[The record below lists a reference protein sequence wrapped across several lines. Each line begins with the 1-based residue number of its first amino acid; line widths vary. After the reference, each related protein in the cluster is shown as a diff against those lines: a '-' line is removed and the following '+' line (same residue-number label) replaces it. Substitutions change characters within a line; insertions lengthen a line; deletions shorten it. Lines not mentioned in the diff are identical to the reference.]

1 MIVNIK
7 SPEKIIDNIK
17 KELIIA
23 VIDRKHGFHTPVFS
37 NIKKHNQAASRV
49 VVLRKFDPIKMKI
62 IFHTDYRSKK
72 IEEINLCPETNF
84 LFYEKKIKTQ
94 LRITTVSKIHYKD
107 KLSKNAWEKS
117 KLSSRKCY
125 LTNASPSSLAKT
137 PTDGLPKHLL
147 GIDPNKDESE
157 KGYNNF
163 SVIDN
168 QIKTIDWL
176 YLSSSGHR
184 RLLITID
191 NIKND
196 YQWLIP

>member
-1 MIVNIK
+1 MNEIIK
-7 SPEKIIDNIK
+7 SPEKIIDDIK
-17 KELIIA
+17 KQLIIG
-23 VIDRKHGFHTPVFS
+23 VNDRKHGFHTPVFS
-37 NIKKHNQAASRV
+37 NIKKNKQIGSRI

-72 IEEINLCPETNF
+72 IDEINLNPETNF
-84 LFYEKKIKTQ
+84 LFYEKKIKIQ
-94 LRITTVSKIHYKD
+94 LRITTVSKIHHNEKI
-107 KLSKNAWEKS
+107 SKNIWEES

-125 LTNASPSSLAKT
+125 LTNYPPSSLT
-137 PTDGLPKHLL
+137 ETSTDGLPKHLV
-147 GIDPNKDESE
+147 GIDPSEEESK

-176 YLSSSGHR
+176 YLSSNGHR
-184 RLLITID
+184 RLLITIS
-191 NIKND
+191 NIKNN

>member
-1 MIVNIK
+1 MRKLFQLHHQRK
-7 SPEKIIDNIK
+7 SLHHAENQTF
-17 KELIIA
+17 LSIA
-23 VIDRKHGFHTPVFS
+23 HHLALENFPNHYY
-37 NIKKHNQAASRV
+37 H
-49 VVLRKFDPIKMKI
+49 
-62 IFHTDYRSKK
+62 YRSKK

-184 RLLITID
+184 RLSITID